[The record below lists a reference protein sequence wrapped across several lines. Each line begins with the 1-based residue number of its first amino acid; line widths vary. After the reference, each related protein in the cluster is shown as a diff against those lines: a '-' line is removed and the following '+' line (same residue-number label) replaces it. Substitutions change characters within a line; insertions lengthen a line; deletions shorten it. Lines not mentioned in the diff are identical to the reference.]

1 MVLLSKGD
9 AESQRAEDLL
19 SLPNPMKEESDSL
32 FTSSLARGLLVLE
45 SFAQHPG
52 PMSLSEIATATGLN
66 KSAVQRLAHTL
77 LKLGYLER
85 NKNGITPG
93 RRVLDRAY
101 DYLKGSTLIRR
112 AVPVLANLRTSFNER
127 VDLSLFDDLTIM
139 YVSRMHGKPEMSHA
153 HLIGRRLPTYCT
165 AGGRAVMSH
174 LSDPEVLDILERSDR
189 RKVTSRTATEIGEI
203 MERVMLARENGFAIS
218 VEELLIGDITVAAA
232 VLDAN
237 GRPIGAVHLG
247 SGTATWSPEE
257 FAKRAGSLALTAAR
271 ELSGD

>member
-1 MVLLSKGD
+1 MVVLSKGGRETASNGKAKAADIDKD
-9 AESQRAEDLL
+9 AGDA
-19 SLPNPMKEESDSL
+19 L
-32 FTSSLARGLLVLE
+32 FTSSLARGLMVLE
-45 SFAQHPG
+45 AFAQQPG
-52 PMSLSEIATATGLN
+52 PMSLSEIAGIAGLN

-85 NKNGITPG
+85 HKNGLTPG

-101 DYLKGSTLIRR
+101 DYLKGSPLIRR
-112 AVPVLANLRTSFNER
+112 SVPVLANLRTSFNER

-165 AGGRAVMSH
+165 AGGRAIMSH
-174 LSDPEVLDILERSDR
+174 LPESEVLDILERSDR
-189 RKVTSRTATEIGEI
+189 RKLTSRTATEIADILSLVEQ
-203 MERVMLARENGFAIS
+203 AREDGFAIS

-232 VLDAN
+232 VLDAK
-237 GRPIGAVHLG
+237 GRPVGAVHLG
-247 SGTATWSPEE
+247 AGTADWSPEE
-257 FAKRAGSLALTAAR
+257 FARRAGPLALTAAR